1 MSTLFARA
9 IMPAALGVALAGLI
23 GVAIGQVKSPAKAI
37 TLTAMDYVEI
47 RQLVN
52 RYGFALDTGSNNG
65 YDYADLFAADGEFI
79 RPYGTRVEADERGG
93 FRLPKGEH
101 VAALADG
108 LLLPNGVQCPA
119 DGAGA
124 YICP

>member
-1 MSTLFARA
+1 VEPTGAIIADYRHLFLVARLL
-9 IMPAALGVALAGLI
+9 IKPTFVSLRSAA
-23 GVAIGQVKSPAKAI
+23 
-37 TLTAMDYVEI
+37 
-47 RQLVN
+47 
-52 RYGFALDTGSNNG
+52 
-65 YDYADLFAADGEFI
+65 AAPTPSISGTKRIIKDAGEFI
-79 RPYGTRVEADERGG
+79 LPDGTRVEADERGG

-124 YICP
+124 YVCP